1 MEFARIYSRGKVNLN
16 RPLPGG
22 ALEAKDMR
30 GGGSVGGGSKWSRRS
45 PGFVQI

>member
-1 MEFARIYSRGKVNLN
+1 MEFVRIYSRGKVSLN
-16 RPLPGG
+16 RPLLGA

-30 GGGSVGGGSKWSRRS
+30 GGGSVGGGKWSRRS